1 MFLLTSFLACR
12 LTQTGLSIKPK
23 LHVLED
29 HAVPMMV
36 QHSGYRDLGEDFGER
51 AHQIE
56 ARSDKRFS
64 AIRDFGRKENVKSK
78 IEVKKA
84 LPMVQMKQEEMIG
97 KTGLLKTDP
106 RVVLANNERD
116 ENKRKRKASRI
127 SILEKEMPLEG
138 STLPSLVKRRKTKL
152 AEGGGA
158 QQEN

>member
-1 MFLLTSFLACR
+1 
-12 LTQTGLSIKPK
+12 
-23 LHVLED
+23 
-29 HAVPMMV
+29 MMV
-36 QHSGYRDLGEDFGER
+36 QHSGYGDLGEDFGER

-56 ARSDKRFS
+56 AKLDKRFS
-64 AIRDFGRKENVKSK
+64 AVRDFGWKENVKSK
-78 IEVKKA
+78 IEVKRA
-84 LPMVQMKQEEMIG
+84 LPMVQMKQEIG

-138 STLPSLVKRRKTKL
+138 NTLPSLVKRRKTKL

>member
-1 MFLLTSFLACR
+1 M
-12 LTQTGLSIKPK
+12 
-23 LHVLED
+23 
-29 HAVPMMV
+29 
-36 QHSGYRDLGEDFGER
+36 
-51 AHQIE
+51 
-56 ARSDKRFS
+56 DKRFS

-127 SILEKEMPLEG
+127 SILEKEMP
-138 STLPSLVKRRKTKL
+138 SLVKRRKTKL
-152 AEGGGA
+152 AEGGHNKRTS
-158 QQEN
+158 Q

>member
-1 MFLLTSFLACR
+1 
-12 LTQTGLSIKPK
+12 
-23 LHVLED
+23 
-29 HAVPMMV
+29 MMV
-36 QHSGYRDLGEDFGER
+36 QHSGYGDLGEDFGER

-56 ARSDKRFS
+56 AKLDKRFS

-106 RVVLANNERD
+106 RVVLAHNERD
-116 ENKRKRKASRI
+116 KNERKRKASRI

-138 STLPSLVKRRKTKL
+138 SIYIF
-152 AEGGGA
+152 
-158 QQEN
+158 

>member
-1 MFLLTSFLACR
+1 
-12 LTQTGLSIKPK
+12 
-23 LHVLED
+23 
-29 HAVPMMV
+29 MMV
-36 QHSGYRDLGEDFGER
+36 QHSGYGDLGEDFGER

-56 ARSDKRFS
+56 AKLDKRFS
-64 AIRDFGRKENVKSK
+64 AVRDFGRKENVKSK
-78 IEVKKA
+78 IEVKRA

-97 KTGLLKTDP
+97 KTGLRKTDP

-138 STLPSLVKRRKTKL
+138 NTLPSLVKRRKTKL